1 MSELPNNAQCLS
13 FLFSIHPTMNRLST
27 LFLLLLFWTVT
38 ASAQDV
44 QLQFPELVMENTV
57 RDSKETY
64 LALNYAGIS
73 VVAI

>member
-1 MSELPNNAQCLS
+1 
-13 FLFSIHPTMNRLST
+13 MNRLST